1 LLSPCDE
8 KFARVRVKFCI
19 VIARASDIC
28 TGKNN
33 FQNLRCK
40 RCARTG
46 IEQKMSESVTTD
58 SRRARPLQI
67 NFSEIVRADL
77 ISRRN
82 FLFIRAHARQII
94 AALHT
99 KRIPARAYRRA
110 RQSPSFFF
118 RISLTACGLALPPD
132 AFITCPTNQ
141 PRLYSRLAARGPRRW
156 NIQDISK

>member
-19 VIARASDIC
+19 DITRCGDIC

-33 FQNLRCK
+33 FQNLPRK
-40 RCARTG
+40 WCARTG

-77 ISRRN
+77 ISRRI
-82 FLFIRAHARQII
+82 FLFTRAQARRAI

-99 KRIPARAYRRA
+99 NRTLMRANVARVSVRV
-110 RQSPSFFF
+110 SFSGF
-118 RISLTACGLALPPD
+118 R
-132 AFITCPTNQ
+132 
-141 PRLYSRLAARGPRRW
+141 
-156 NIQDISK
+156 